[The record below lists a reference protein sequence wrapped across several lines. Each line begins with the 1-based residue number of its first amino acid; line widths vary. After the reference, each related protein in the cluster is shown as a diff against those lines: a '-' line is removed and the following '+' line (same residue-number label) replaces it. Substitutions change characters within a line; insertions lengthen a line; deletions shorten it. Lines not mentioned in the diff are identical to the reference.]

1 MMDEALKAQILAM
14 LSDME
19 DHAYYVARDGYLFR
33 RIKDVAEMV
42 EGA

>member
-1 MMDEALKAQILAM
+1 MDEELKARILEM

-19 DHAYYVARDGYLFR
+19 DHAYYVANDGYLVR
-33 RIKDVAEMV
+33 RIKDVTAMV